1 MMFLVGK
8 IVFVFVFSY
17 VVSFYKKKLEKFFY
31 KTNNIE
37 YTDDNLIRMLNIAT
51 ISLSLILVFLFQTD
65 YDMGTINNIET
76 LKNSPFGFFEML
88 FILLGIVVFS
98 IYYGLWLLDMILFI
112 MSLPFQYFSFRMR
125 KKFLINTK
133 KKKGIL
139 GFFFNF
145 ENPKKA

>member
-1 MMFLVGK
+1 MIYLIGK
-8 IVFVFVFSY
+8 IVFVFCLSY
-17 VVSFYKKKLEKFFY
+17 VLSFYKKKLERFFY
-31 KTNNIE
+31 KTNDVDFI
-37 YTDDNLIRMLNIAT
+37 DDNLVKKLNIAI
-51 ISLSLILVFLFQTD
+51 ISLSLVLVFLFQTD

-88 FILLGIVVFS
+88 FILLSIIVFS
-98 IYYGLWLLDMILFI
+98 IFYGLWLLDMILFI
-112 MSLPFQYFSFRMR
+112 LSLPFQYVSFRMR

-133 KKKGIL
+133 KKKGVL